1 MAIQPID
8 LQTIFSQLD
17 KVGKTQADQKEGVAI
32 QQSLQTLVD
41 AQRLQERIQSVNE
54 TQDPDQ
60 GAEKVKDRQ
69 GKKNT
74 GQGASGKREESGED
88 ETPQAAEIE
97 VVRDPNLG
105 KNIDVSG

>member
-74 GQGASGKREESGED
+74 GQGPSGKREESGED
-88 ETPQAAEIE
+88 ETPQASEIE

>member
-8 LQTIFSQLD
+8 LQTILSQLD
-17 KVGKTQADQKEGVAI
+17 KVGKTQADQKEGAAI
-32 QQSLQTLVD
+32 QQSLQTLMD
-41 AQRLQERIQSVNE
+41 AQRLKERIQSVNE

-69 GKKNT
+69 GKKNS
-74 GQGASGKREESGED
+74 GQGPSGKKEG
-88 ETPQAAEIE
+88 AAEEGEAKTAEPE
-97 VVRDPNLG
+97 VVKDPNLG